1 MPDNDDDL
9 RPSWVPKEKNPEFA
23 CTVMRGIDSAVN
35 SVTSAKYYPKENL
48 RRVPNSE
55 KRNRC

>member
-48 RRVPNSE
+48 RRVPLR
-55 KRNRC
+55 KK